1 MVDRQAGLEWLV
13 RHRIEQGLLD
23 GEVLPDSL
31 RPGSDP
37 LGLIIFGVPEC
48 SLAQQVTIAPDRRAM
63 PKRRRFAVT
72 ATRTCLLIHHWM
84 TLVKIID
91 WTRSGCH
98 GTNPASG
105 QMPTAEGRL

>member
-48 SLAQQVTIAPDRRAM
+48 SLAQQVTIAPDR
-63 PKRRRFAVT
+63 FAVT

-84 TLVKIID
+84 TLED
-91 WTRSGCH
+91 H
-98 GTNPASG
+98 
-105 QMPTAEGRL
+105 RLDSLRLPWHKPG